1 VKDAP
6 AAPRALLLEE
16 LRRPG
21 PLVTVELRPPPSD
34 LQGAD
39 GMSAWIDLHHALRR
53 LAEAERFVF
62 LTDNAVGAAEEESLV
77 HVGSNVE
84 EEVDRRRI
92 VPMLTCKHTLDY
104 CLLFASRAV
113 SQGFDAMTVLG
124 GDKDVGPPR
133 CVPHAQDLR
142 AMVRKR
148 LPELALG
155 GWVNPHKAP
164 ETQLG
169 YLSALESHADFGLT
183 QIVSH
188 HAPEQVEALL
198 EARERLGVT
207 QPLVFGVFYYRSAN
221 PRTLSMLGEFLPVPA
236 AALTREFEAG
246 DDAEEICARTIR
258 RLRALGADKV
268 YVSNLGNGGAHRRLA
283 RILERVER

>member
-1 VKDAP
+1 MGGAP
-6 AAPRALLLEE
+6 ATPKALLLEE

-21 PLVTVELRPPPSD
+21 PLVTVELRPPASD
-34 LQGAD
+34 LEGAD

-84 EEVDRRRI
+84 EEVDLRRI
-92 VPMLTCKHTLDY
+92 VPMLTCKHSLEY

-142 AMVRKR
+142 ALVRER
-148 LPELALG
+148 LPQLALG
-155 GWVNPHKAP
+155 GWVNPYKDA

-169 YLSALESHADFGLT
+169 YLSAPESHANFGLT
-183 QIVSH
+183 QVVSH
-188 HAPEQVEALL
+188 HEPSEVEAML
-198 EARERLGVT
+198 EARERMEVT

-221 PRTLSMLGEFLPVPA
+221 PRTLSMLSDFLPVPA

-246 DDAEEICARTIR
+246 DEAEQICARTIR
-258 RLRALGADKV
+258 RLRELGADKV
-268 YVSNLGNGGAHRRLA
+268 YVSNLGNRGAHRTLA
-283 RILERVER
+283 RILGRV